1 MRAAGRPARIVI
13 KTNAIVDIPSID
25 VLYAASEAGVE
36 IDLIVR
42 SACCLL
48 PGVAGMSEHIRVRSI
63 VGEFLEHRRIWM
75 FENGGD
81 REWFIGSADLMDR
94 NLDRRVEAVT
104 PVEDHEARARLD
116 QIVGVMLED
125 DRRSWQLRPDASWV
139 RTEVSEGREGTCDT
153 FAALKEDALAM
164 TAPRRHAASR
174 GSGGGL
180 PGSARMTDGSRME
193 VELKYRVSRSGQ
205 RIGS

>member
-1 MRAAGRPARIVI
+1 MAHAAAGRPGRIVI
-13 KTNAIVDIPSID
+13 KINAIVDTRSID

-36 IDLIVR
+36 IDCIVR
-42 SACCLL
+42 GACCLL
-48 PGVAGMSEHIRVRSI
+48 PGVPGMSDHIRVRSI
-63 VGEFLEHRRIWM
+63 VGEFLEHSRIWM

-81 REWFIGSADLMDR
+81 REWYIGSADLMDR

-116 QIVGVMLED
+116 RIVQVMLED

-139 RTEVSEGREGTCDT
+139 RTEVIEGREGTCDT

-164 TAPRRHAASR
+164 TAPAVSRRITRLRWWAPWIRAHDR
-174 GSGGGL
+174 RL
-180 PGSARMTDGSRME
+180 PGW
-193 VELKYRVSRSGQ
+193 RS
-205 RIGS
+205 S